1 MLAVLAARGGSDD
14 PPTGTNNCGAVTGPT
29 FHALEAQDEQVTTNS
44 TWSKCGNPHA
54 DATR

>member
-1 MLAVLAARGGSDD
+1 VLAVLAARGGSDD